1 MIPLNALGIGGGELT
16 GIAKEFTTHTNRN
29 AATNGHTRGAGS
41 QSIGE
46 DTRDTPL
53 RVEVF
58 HSLPQVQD
66 QRPSLRGDQPHS
78 GQRMRGPDGPRPLFS
93 VSRSTT
99 TDDLPEAMGE
109 PSRHWENRRC

>member
-53 RVEVF
+53 RVERVPLIAAGARPAVVLTGRPAAWRASDAGAGGVEALVF
-58 HSLPQVQD
+58 RFAIHND
-66 QRPSLRGDQPHS
+66 R
-78 GQRMRGPDGPRPLFS
+78 
-93 VSRSTT
+93 
-99 TDDLPEAMGE
+99 
-109 PSRHWENRRC
+109 